1 MKAIATACALLAAGC
16 ISIVV
21 DPVRQ
26 WEGHYYTAE
35 EVKVAVESISL
46 HKGESVWIL
55 SDSTLARVLK
65 NNRKD

>member
-1 MKAIATACALLAAGC
+1 MKAITTACALLATGC
-16 ISIVV
+16 VSITV

-26 WEGHYYTAE
+26 WEGHYYTTE
-35 EVKVAVESISL
+35 EVKAAVESLSL

>member
-1 MKAIATACALLAAGC
+1 MKAIVTACALLAAGC
-16 ISIVV
+16 VSIAV
-21 DPVRQ
+21 DPVHQ

-35 EVKVAVESISL
+35 EVKAAVESLSL

-55 SDSTLARVLK
+55 SDSTLSRVLK